1 VVQVEVAGR
10 LTDRIGL
17 GVLTRVVGPD
27 LVDEVLVETGRTEK
41 RRRLLPARVVVYF
54 VLALTLFFDDA
65 YEEVMR
71 KLVDGLGFL
80 RSWSDEWQVPTSPAL
95 CKARARLGEEPLRE
109 LYRRVAV
116 PLGGAGTPGGWLAGR
131 RVMAVDGVQMDI
143 PDTPGNEEVFGRGK
157 THQSLEDPYPKVKI
171 VGLAECATHAIID
184 AEIGAVT
191 TDEREITR
199 GLLASFEP
207 GMLVIADRGF
217 FSHEFWR
224 EAAATGAD
232 LLWRVQSG
240 LKLHVVQEL
249 PDGSYLSR
257 LMTDVERQR
266 IRRHRARGLDT
277 VPEGVTV
284 RVVEYEVAN
293 RDPCQP
299 GPIRLITTLVD
310 PGQVTAAELAAA
322 YHCRWEFETGLAEIE
337 TRQRG
342 SYRLLRSQSP
352 AMVRQEIWGLLT
364 THYAIRELM
373 YHAADLG
380 GNDPLRLSFVRS
392 LRVVRRHVTGQAGFS
407 P

>member
-1 VVQVEVAGR
+1 VVQVDVAGR
-10 LTDRIGL
+10 LTDRVGL
-17 GVLTRVVGPD
+17 GVLTRVVGRD
-27 LVDEVLVETGRTEK
+27 LVDEVLAETGRVEK

-54 VLALTLFFDDA
+54 VLAMTLFFDDA

-71 KLVDGLGFL
+71 KLVEGLRFL
-80 RSWSDEWQVPTSPAL
+80 RSWDEDWRMPSSSAL
-95 CKARARLGEEPLRE
+95 CKARARLGEEPVRE

-116 PLGGAGTPGGWLAGR
+116 PLAGAGAPGAWLAGR

-143 PDTPGNEEVFGRGK
+143 PDTADNETEFGRGK
-157 THQSLEDPYPKVKI
+157 THQSLEDPYPKVKV

-191 TDEREITR
+191 TGERELTR
-199 GLLASFEP
+199 PLLGAFTP

-224 EAAATGAD
+224 EAADTGAD
-232 LLWRVQSG
+232 LLWRVQSS
-240 LKLHVVQEL
+240 LKLHVLEKL

-257 LMTDVERQR
+257 LMTDIERQR

-277 VPEGVTV
+277 TPEGVLV
-284 RVVEYEVAN
+284 RVIEYEVGN
-293 RDPCQP
+293 RDSDTS
-299 GPIRLITTLVD
+299 GPIRLITTVLD
-310 PGQVTAAELAAA
+310 PAEATAAELAAA
-322 YHCRWEFETGLAEIE
+322 YHQRWEFETSLAEIE

-352 AMVRQEIWGLLT
+352 AMVRQELWGLLI

-373 YHAADLG
+373 YHAADLEG
-380 GNDPLRLSFVRS
+380 HDPLRLSFIRT
-392 LRVVRRHVTGQAGFS
+392 LRVVRRQITGQGGFS